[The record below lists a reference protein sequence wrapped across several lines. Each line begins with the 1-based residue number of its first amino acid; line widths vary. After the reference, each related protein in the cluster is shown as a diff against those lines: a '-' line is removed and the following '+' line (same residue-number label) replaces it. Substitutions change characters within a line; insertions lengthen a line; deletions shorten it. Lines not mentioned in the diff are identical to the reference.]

1 MIQMCIAPT
10 KNFITHSMEGLFVH
24 SFIHSFILI
33 LFTIS
38 HIITIKLRKLTKQM
52 ARKPERNNRAY
63 KKSGFLRTK
72 KMSLI

>member
-10 KNFITHSMEGLFVH
+10 KNFITHSMEGLFIH
-24 SFIHSFILI
+24 SFIHSY
-33 LFTIS
+33 LFAIS

-72 KMSLI
+72 KVSLI

>member
-10 KNFITHSMEGLFVH
+10 KNFITGGFIH
-24 SFIHSFILI
+24 SFIHSY

-52 ARKPERNNRAY
+52 ARKPERKRGLIKNQVSSEL
-63 KKSGFLRTK
+63 KKRLFYDNMDQQK
-72 KMSLI
+72 